1 MKTNKER
8 NRDGNLATMAK
19 APIISIGIPVYNG
32 ERYLAETLDS
42 ILAQTFTDFE
52 IIISDNAST
61 DGTESVC
68 RAYQDKDPRVKYYRN
83 SENLGAA
90 KNYNRAFHLS
100 SGKYF
105 KWAASDDL
113 IEPELFE
120 TCVEVLENTPNVV
133 LCYSKTNI
141 IDENGRFV
149 TEYEDR
155 LHLDI
160 DNVKKRFKQLIYTIA
175 ECNAVFGLIHSD
187 ILRKTR
193 LIGNYIASDV
203 CLLTELSLYGKF
215 HEIPERL
222 FFRRVHPKASSY
234 DRSIEN
240 QLEFFDPKLKGKTA
254 FIFWRQFI
262 ENWKSINTVPL
273 NPFTKLT
280 LYYYLTR
287 LMIQSRKA
295 HIRELKYALS
305 NWYGRI
311 RTQN

>member
-1 MKTNKER
+1 M
-8 NRDGNLATMAK
+8 AT
-19 APIISIGIPVYNG
+19 APHISIGIPVYNG
-32 ERYLAETLDS
+32 ERYIAQTLDS
-42 ILAQTFTDFE
+42 ILTQTFTDFE
-52 IIISDNAST
+52 IVISDNAST
-61 DGTESVC
+61 DGTESIC
-68 RAYQDKDPRVKYYRN
+68 RAYQEKDPRVRYHRN
-83 SENLGAA
+83 GENLGAA
-90 KNYNRAFHLS
+90 KNYNRTVELS

-113 IEPELFE
+113 IDPDLFE
-120 TCVEVLENTPNVV
+120 MCVQVLDNDPGVV

-141 IDENGRFV
+141 IDEKGKFV

-155 LHLDI
+155 LNLDI
-160 DNVKKRFKQLIYTIA
+160 DDVMKRFKQLIYTIA
-175 ECNAVFGLIHSD
+175 ECNAVFGLIRLD
-187 ILRKTR
+187 ILKRTK

-215 HEIPERL
+215 HELPDRL

-240 QLEFFDPKLKGKTA
+240 QLEFFDPKLKGKMA
-254 FIFWRQFI
+254 LVFWRQFI
-262 ENWKSINTVPL
+262 ENWKSINVAPL
-273 NPFTKLT
+273 DPFTKLT

-295 HIRELKYALS
+295 HIRELKYALN
-305 NWYGRI
+305 NWSGRI